1 MGRHLNIK
9 SGSQSAVP
17 SGSLYI
23 CATPIGNLEDITLR
37 VLRILKEVDLIAA
50 EDTRVTRKLLSHFD
64 ISARTTSF
72 YEHNEAVKSKEILEM
87 LKTGRSVA
95 LVSDAGTP
103 GISDPGHR
111 LIKLCISENI
121 PVVPLPGPSSLLT
134 ALVVSGLPT
143 ESFVFQGFL
152 PRKRGERTK
161 LLADLLAGKR
171 TSIVFES
178 PRRLATTLS
187 EAAAI
192 DPERQ
197 TVVARELTKKFE
209 QILRGTVSELRDKIA
224 QQPVKGEIVLL
235 FGPPGEKYLK
245 KPIEM
250 NDDNLREEVLKKI
263 SEGLTKKEAI
273 ASVARNLNI
282 EKRRVY
288 NATIN
293 RASK

>member
-1 MGRHLNIK
+1 MGRHLNVK
-9 SGSQSAVP
+9 SGSQPDVP

-72 YEHNEAVKSKEILEM
+72 YEHNEAIKSKEILEM
-87 LKTGRSVA
+87 LRTGRSVA

-121 PVVPLPGPSSLLT
+121 PLVPLPGPSSLLT

-161 LLADLLAGKR
+161 LLADLLTGKR

-192 DPERQ
+192 DPKRQ

-209 QILRGTVSELRDKIA
+209 QILRGTVSELRDKIT

-235 FGPPGEKYLK
+235 FGPPGEEYLK
-245 KPIEM
+245 KPIET

-263 SEGLTKKEAI
+263 NEGLTKKEAI